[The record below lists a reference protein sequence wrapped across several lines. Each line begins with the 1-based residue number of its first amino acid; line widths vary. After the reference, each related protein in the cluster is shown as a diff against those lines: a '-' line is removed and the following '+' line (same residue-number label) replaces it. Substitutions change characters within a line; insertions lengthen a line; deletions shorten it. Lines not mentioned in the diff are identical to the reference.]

1 MTEIS
6 GNFSRLE
13 QPERV
18 WGKKDREGGVS
29 LLGREAVLFLY
40 IYFFGLFLAGRVGYS
55 RIVTAADHVS
65 WTLRASGMT
74 RRHQDTTSLGG
85 PS

>member
-1 MTEIS
+1 MIEIS

-18 WGKKDREGGVS
+18 WGKKDREGSVS

-40 IYFFGLFLAGRVGYS
+40 IYIFGLFLTGRVGYS
-55 RIVTAADHVS
+55 RIVTGRV
-65 WTLRASGMT
+65 WTLRASGMA